1 MRGKNDGKGM
11 RKLIDYQP
19 NKAIQ
24 CTNQISTMR
33 YNGKCVAMYKDPI
46 IETCDD

>member
-1 MRGKNDGKGM
+1 M

-19 NKAIQ
+19 TMAIQ

-33 YNGKCVAMYKDPI
+33 YNGECVTMYKDHI
-46 IETCDD
+46 IETFDD